1 MPGNAMMIERC
12 RSDEIGRELLASDLK
27 ERQIVWIKPPDAQ
40 NRGLMFTFWVTRVA
54 PDNITFFSGVKRMY
68 VVNFRG
74 PNDTVIDDRGRQVR
88 VFEYLGEP

>member
-1 MPGNAMMIERC
+1 M
-12 RSDEIGRELLASDLK
+12 
-27 ERQIVWIKPPDAQ
+27 
-40 NRGLMFTFWVTRVA
+40 T
-54 PDNITFFSGVKRMY
+54 GVKRMY